1 MSNWFMSWLL
11 RSPFHS
17 LISGSILLITYNG
30 RRSGKEYSAP
40 LNYVRDGNKLW
51 VTSVHTRTWWRNF
64 RGEWPIQVLLQ
75 RKEIQGKG
83 EAITEQDPLNDAFL
97 DFFRL
102 SHSSARIFK
111 VRLDDDGVP
120 DQGDLERIVS
130 ERVLVKI
137 NIQN

>member
-11 RSPFHS
+11 RSPFHG
-17 LISGSILLITYNG
+17 LISGSILSITYNG

-51 VTSVHTRTWWRNF
+51 VTSLRTQTWWRNF
-64 RGEWPIQVLLQ
+64 REEWPIRILLQ
-75 RKEIQGKG
+75 GTEIEGWG
-83 EAITEQDPLNDAFL
+83 VAITEQDALSEAFH

-102 SHSSARIFK
+102 SPSSARFFK
-111 VRLDDDGVP
+111 VKLDEDGVP
-120 DQGDLERIVS
+120 DQGDLERIVA
-130 ERVLVKI
+130 ERVMVKI